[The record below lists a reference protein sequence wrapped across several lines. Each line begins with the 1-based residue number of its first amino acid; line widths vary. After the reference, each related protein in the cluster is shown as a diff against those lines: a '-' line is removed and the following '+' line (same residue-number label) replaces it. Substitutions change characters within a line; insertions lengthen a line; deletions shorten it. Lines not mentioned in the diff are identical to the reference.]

1 VCPAFAL
8 REEHAVFLDEDSRG
22 DEDGGAVERFAHRSA
37 GETSI
42 VCFALGPSCDIP
54 RDMPI
59 TYSQAGVDID
69 RGDALVERI
78 KKLAK
83 PTRIP
88 EVIADVGGFAGL
100 CSLPSGLVDPILV
113 SGTDGVGTKLKV
125 AFAANKHDTVG
136 QDLVAMCVNDV
147 VTVGARPLFFLDYF
161 ATGKLLLDVGEAVI
175 KGVADGC
182 LLAGCALLGGETAEL
197 PGMYADGEY
206 DLAGFAVGVV
216 ERAKILD
223 GKTTQPGDVV
233 IGVAAS
239 GLHSNGYSLA
249 RKVLFE
255 RMGLSIHDEVP
266 GLGKTAAEA
275 LLVPTK
281 IYARAVSSLLAK
293 VPSGVRGL
301 SHITGGGL
309 PGNVPRVLPDGLGV
323 RLDLKAYER
332 PAIFRVIAER
342 GPVEE
347 VEMRR
352 TFNLGVGLVAIVAR
366 EAASV
371 AIEAFTAAGE
381 RAFEL
386 GEVVSVGADVEFE
399 DRVILTE

>member
-1 VCPAFAL
+1 MA
-8 REEHAVFLDEDSRG
+8 
-22 DEDGGAVERFAHRSA
+22 
-37 GETSI
+37 
-42 VCFALGPSCDIP
+42 
-54 RDMPI
+54 I

-88 EVIADVGGFAGL
+88 EVLSDVGGFAGL
-100 CSLPSGLVDPILV
+100 CALPSGMVEPILV

-125 AFAANKHDTVG
+125 AFAAGVHDTVG

-147 VTVGARPLFFLDYF
+147 ITCGARPLFFLDYF
-161 ATGKLLLDVGEAVI
+161 ATGKLELDVGEAVV
-175 KGVADGC
+175 KGIADGC
-182 LLAGCALLGGETAEL
+182 KLAGCALLGGETAEL

-223 GKTTQPGDVV
+223 GSRVKKGDVV
-233 IGVAAS
+233 LGVASS

-255 RMGLSIHDEVP
+255 RLGLGIHDQVP

-275 LLVPTK
+275 LLVPTR
-281 IYARAVSSLLAK
+281 IYARAVKELFAA
-293 VPSGVRGL
+293 VGEGVHGL

-309 PGNVPRVLPDGLGV
+309 PGNLPRVLPEGLGA
-323 RLDLKAYER
+323 RLDLSVFER
-332 PAIFRVIAER
+332 PGIFRVIAEF

-347 VEMRR
+347 AEMRR
-352 TFNLGVGLVAIVAR
+352 TFNLGVGLVVVVAPSQA
-366 EAASV
+366 EAALAALS
-371 AIEAFTAAGE
+371 ASGEQAF
-381 RAFEL
+381 RL
-386 GEVVSVGADVEFE
+386 GEVIEVGADVEFE
-399 DRVILTE
+399 ARVVFAE